1 MLNTFQYRELNI
13 LERDIRYF
21 DTHRVYSYHRY
32 SEIAQRQE
40 MFWDAKRKH
49 ARETM
54 EAYNQPPQR
63 QRRKSNRESL
73 GSENEER
80 NVGRG
85 RKSLRDSSLSDNDGE
100 PTKHKKSSRSRK
112 VSETTT

>member
-1 MLNTFQYRELNI
+1 MCTKNFNA
-13 LERDIRYF
+13 
-21 DTHRVYSYHRY
+21 HHSYSYHRY
-32 SEIAQRQE
+32 REITDRQK
-40 MFWDAKRKH
+40 MFWDAKRKKL
-49 ARETM
+49 REMM

-80 NVGRG
+80 NVGRS

-100 PTKHKKSSRSRK
+100 PVKHKKSGRSRK

>member
-1 MLNTFQYRELNI
+1 MVWDTNRKRLREMI
-13 LERDIRYF
+13 D
-21 DTHRVYSYHRY
+21 
-32 SEIAQRQE
+32 
-40 MFWDAKRKH
+40 
-49 ARETM
+49 
-54 EAYNQPPQR
+54 AYNQPPQR

-100 PTKHKKSSRSRK
+100 PVKHKKGGRSRK